1 MKEEIVLK
9 ERIRLMEK
17 EIATLTDK
25 LESTEKSLREVGEI
39 INELKALKL
48 FLGRAFPD
56 FKTKYPE
63 IVQKVFRKT

>member
-9 ERIRLMEK
+9 EKIRLLEK

-25 LESTEKSLREVGEI
+25 LESTEKSLKEIGELK
-39 INELKALKL
+39 NELKALKL
-48 FLGRAFPD
+48 FLGRVYPD

-63 IVQKVFRKT
+63 IVQKVFRKR